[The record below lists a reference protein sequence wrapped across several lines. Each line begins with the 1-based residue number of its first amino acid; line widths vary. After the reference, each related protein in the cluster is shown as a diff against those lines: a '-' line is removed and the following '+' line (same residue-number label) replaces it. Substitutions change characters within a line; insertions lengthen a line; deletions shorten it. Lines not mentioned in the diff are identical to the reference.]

1 MRKFFT
7 YTCAAFILFSLVNP
21 VLAYDA
27 DDMAQDAKLL
37 NRTKISLTDAIAI
50 AEKHKNGKGFNAS
63 LDDYDGAAIYSVT
76 VIQGD
81 KSYDVEI
88 DALTGEIADVVS
100 EEHDT
105 IEPSAGVVEPAI
117 PEGSIVIEEG
127 ASEPETPEEAAL
139 VEH

>member
-7 YTCAAFILFSLVNP
+7 YICAAFIVFSLVNP

-27 DDMAQDAKLL
+27 DDMAQDARLL
-37 NRTKISLTDAIAI
+37 NRTKISITDAIRI
-50 AEKHKNGKGFNAS
+50 AEQHKSGRGFSAS
-63 LDDYDGAAIYSVT
+63 LDDYDGTAIYSVT

-81 KSYDVEI
+81 KTFDVEI
-88 DALTGEIADVVS
+88 DALTGEIADIVS
-100 EEHDT
+100 EEHDS
-105 IEPSAGVVEPAI
+105 IEPASQDADAA
-117 PEGSIVIEEG
+117 SLEEG

>member
-27 DDMAQDAKLL
+27 DDMAQDARLL
-37 NRTKISLTDAIAI
+37 NRTKISLTDAIRI
-50 AEKHKNGKGFNAS
+50 AEQNKNGRGFSAS
-63 LDDYDGAAIYSVT
+63 LDDYDGAAVYSVT

-81 KSYDVEI
+81 KTYDVEI
-88 DALTGEIADVVS
+88 DALTGEIADTVS
-100 EEHDT
+100 EEHDG
-105 IEPSAGVVEPAI
+105 IEES
-117 PEGSIVIEEG
+117 SSEEG